1 MNTNPPGKKTA
12 LQAENELDSLLNQYV
27 TKMGREMK
35 SFQRQKE
42 QTRMTSII
50 NTMVIVMRDN
60 GASEQTI
67 QKALPGLH
75 EFAKYAIREDNKQ
88 LVNKLENSQPA
99 PAEEALGLFLS
110 DIAAQEV
117 RWLWQK
123 RIPLGKITILDGDP
137 GMGKSLFA

>member
-12 LQAENELDSLLNQYV
+12 LQAENELDSMLNQYV
-27 TKMGREMK
+27 TKIGREMK

-67 QKALPGLH
+67 KKAIPGLH
-75 EFAKYAIREDNKQ
+75 EFAKYAIREYYNH
-88 LVNKLENSQPA
+88 LLNKLENSQPT
-99 PAEEALGLFLS
+99 PAEEAPGLFLS
-110 DIAAQEV
+110 DISS
-117 RWLWQK
+117 
-123 RIPLGKITILDGDP
+123 I
-137 GMGKSLFA
+137 